1 MAPDRCDRNLERG
14 LSVAWHHLSTLVS
27 LPCTPS
33 RFDRFAG
40 VPPIAARATRTFA
53 SELSAWANTLSE
65 DFADIATILAS
76 DIADLR
82 AALELGNPF
91 EQTLREIHASGQE
104 TLVVTRTRT
113 ASRALLDM
121 LGADAADR
129 AASLIVQPIG
139 SLHRLGTW
147 PRALMIGEPSPW
159 DWHRLLSGLAPNV
172 EILTLGKQSAAGCA
186 SSIASLRSARD
197 HWGGVAVRERT
208 WRTLV
213 GRRSSGHAGR
223 DPDPAASRPHPR
235 WRRVR
240 PRAGSVRGA
249 GLPVRPA
256 APRYRGRRTERGPRA
271 RGR

>member
-1 MAPDRCDRNLERG
+1 MVGGGSRQREPPRGSCGLHRALLGGLGPARDDGRGVEVGLRVAQHAQAEAAAARAREDLRVLRSMAPDRCDRNLERG
-14 LSVAWHHLSTLVS
+14 LSAAWHHLSTLVS

-113 ASRALLDM
+113 ASHALLDM
-121 LGADAADR
+121 LGADAGR
-129 AASLIVQPIG
+129 
-139 SLHRLGTW
+139 
-147 PRALMIGEPSPW
+147 
-159 DWHRLLSGLAPNV
+159 
-172 EILTLGKQSAAGCA
+172 
-186 SSIASLRSARD
+186 IA
-197 HWGGVAVRERT
+197 
-208 WRTLV
+208 
-213 GRRSSGHAGR
+213 RRR
-223 DPDPAASRPHPR
+223 
-235 WRRVR
+235 
-240 PRAGSVRGA
+240 
-249 GLPVRPA
+249 
-256 APRYRGRRTERGPRA
+256 
-271 RGR
+271 